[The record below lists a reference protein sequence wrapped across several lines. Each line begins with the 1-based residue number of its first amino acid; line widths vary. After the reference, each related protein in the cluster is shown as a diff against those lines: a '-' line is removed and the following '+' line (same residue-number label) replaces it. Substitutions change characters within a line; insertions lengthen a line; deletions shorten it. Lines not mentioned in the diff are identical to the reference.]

1 MRLHMEITNIK
12 NLGEL
17 RRSGY
22 QIRSVKEE
30 LRQNLLLAIKKR
42 ENIFSGIVGY
52 DSTVIP
58 ELYNAILS
66 RHDFI
71 LLGLRGQAKTRIL
84 RNLTGLLDPFI
95 PILAGSELNDNPYQ
109 PITYYGKNLIKQYGD
124 EAPVEWLP
132 RENRYNEKLATPDVS
147 IADLIGDIDPIK
159 AAAQRLEY
167 AHEGV
172 IHYGIIPRT
181 NRGIFVINE
190 LPDLQPRIQVGLLN
204 ILEER
209 DLQIRGYPVRIPL
222 DILIAFSANPEDY
235 TNRGNI
241 ITPLKDRIDSQII
254 THYPLTLEDGLRI
267 TQQEAWRQDR
277 ADIKEIHIP
286 YFFREIVEAIAR
298 EARGHELID
307 QKSGVSARL
316 PISCLELL
324 IGNAERR
331 SNLNQIPSRSLR
343 ITDFQALP
351 AAITGKIELVY
362 EGEQEGITNVARI
375 LIGQAIKR
383 IFENYFPVLKETVKN
398 KKNKAN
404 PDLDEIISWFNKGQL
419 ICVDGSGTDE
429 EYIASLQPLLPLQK
443 LIRKY
448 FPSDRIKNELDLAVV
463 KEFVLE
469 GLYQSSYLSKFTAE
483 GKVTYKDLMESILNS
498 WPAEE
503 EDKNLDN
510 IA

>member
-1 MRLHMEITNIK
+1 MRPHLEIKSIK

-22 QIRSVKEE
+22 QIRPVKEE
-30 LRQNLLLAIKKR
+30 LRQNLLIKIKQR
-42 ENIFSGIVGY
+42 EEVFTGIVGY

-71 LLGLRGQAKTRIL
+71 LLGLRGQAKTKIL
-84 RNLTGLLDPFI
+84 RNLIRLLDPFI

-109 PITYYGKNLIKQYGD
+109 PITRYGKDLIKQYGD
-124 EAPVEWLP
+124 ETPIEWVP
-132 RENRYNEKLATPDVS
+132 SERRYNEKLATPDVS

-159 AAAQRLEY
+159 AATQRLEY

-209 DLQIRGYPVRIPL
+209 DLQIRGYPIRIPL

-254 THYPLTLEDGLRI
+254 THYPLTLEDGLHI
-267 TQQEAWRQDR
+267 TQQEAWQDR
-277 ADIKEIHIP
+277 PDIKQINIP
-286 YFFREIVEAIAR
+286 YFFREIVESIAV
-298 EARGHELID
+298 EARSNELID

-331 SNLNQIPSRSLR
+331 SNLDQIPTRSLR
-343 ITDFQALP
+343 ISDFQALP
-351 AAITGKIELVY
+351 AGITGKIELVY
-362 EGEQEGITNVARI
+362 EGEQEGITNVAKI
-375 LIGQAIKR
+375 LIGKAIKSV
-383 IFENYFPVLKETVKN
+383 FENYFPVLRETAKN
-398 KKNKAN
+398 KKSKTN
-404 PDLDEIISWFNKGQL
+404 PELDEIISWFNKGQM
-419 ICVDGSGTDE
+419 ICVDGSGTDD
-429 EYIASLQPLLPLQK
+429 EYIACLQPLNQLEK

-448 FPSDRIKNELDLAVV
+448 YPKDKIKNELDLAVL

-469 GLYQSSYLSKFTAE
+469 GLYQSSYLSKFNAE

-498 WPAEE
+498 WPDEE
-503 EDKNLDN
+503 EDRNLDN
-510 IA
+510 IT

>member
-1 MRLHMEITNIK
+1 MRLNVEITNIK

-22 QIRSVKEE
+22 QVRSVKEE
-30 LRQNLLLAIKKR
+30 LRQNLLTAIKKQD
-42 ENIFSGIVGY
+42 NIFSGIIGY

-58 ELYNAILS
+58 ELYNAILC

-109 PITYYGKNLIKQYGD
+109 PISYYGKNLIKQYGD
-124 EAPVEWLP
+124 ESPVEWIS

-159 AAAQRLEY
+159 AATQRLEY
-167 AHEGV
+167 SHEGV

-209 DLQIRGYPVRIPL
+209 DLQIRGYPIRIPL

-254 THYPLTLEDGLRI
+254 THYPLALEDGIRI
-267 TQQEAWRQDR
+267 TQQEAWQDR
-277 ADIKEIHIP
+277 AEIKQIRIP
-286 YFFREIVEAIAR
+286 YFFREIVESIAR
-298 EARGHELID
+298 EARSNELID

-331 SNLNQIPSRSLR
+331 SNFYQLPSRSLR
-343 ITDFQALP
+343 IADFQALP
-351 AAITGKIELVY
+351 AGITGKIELVY
-362 EGEQEGITNVARI
+362 EGEQEGVTKVAKI
-375 LIGQAIKR
+375 LIGQAIKSA
-383 IFENYFPVLKETVKN
+383 FEKYFPVIKETDKN
-398 KKNKAN
+398 KKGKSS

-419 ICVDGSGTDE
+419 IRVDGGGTDD
-429 EYIASLQPLLPLQK
+429 EYIASLQPLVPLQK
-443 LIRKY
+443 LIKKY
-448 FPSDRIKNELDLAVV
+448 FPKDMIKNDLDLAVV

-469 GLYQSSYLSKFTAE
+469 GLYQSSYLSKLTAD
-483 GKVTYKDLMESILNS
+483 GKVTYKDLMDSILDS
-498 WPAEE
+498 WPDEE